1 MNIMKKFL
9 FLITLVILFSSC
21 RPTVNPNEWVVS
33 TASCWNTMSV
43 TKAGD
48 IIPRLIT
55 TCDRMVILPATELA
69 ADFSCET
76 KFDGRVA
83 GLINV
88 TYQWRITD
96 PIVFIQSAKSIT
108 SSSTSD
114 GYKIEVNALE
124 TIENS
129 VVDKML
135 IDLIREYTPN
145 KEAGID
151 ELEVEKDLNKLA
163 VQEFADRGVEIYNMS
178 ININFSDQ
186 TEEALDVISAL
197 RFYQKN
203 GELDLGRDVIK
214 AKAGATKVT
223 VEGTRV
229 ETAAID

>member
-1 MNIMKKFL
+1 MKKFL
-9 FLITLVILFSSC
+9 FLIAIAILMASC

-48 IIPRLIT
+48 LIPRLIT

-83 GLINV
+83 GIINV

-108 SSSTSD
+108 SSSTND
-114 GYKIEVNALE
+114 GYKIEPDALE

-145 KEAGID
+145 QEAGID
-151 ELEVEKDLNKLA
+151 ELEVERDLNKLST
-163 VQEFADRGVEIYNMS
+163 QEFANRGVEIYNMS

-197 RFYQKN
+197 RFYEKN
-203 GELDLGRDVIK
+203 GELELGRDVIK
-214 AKAGATKVT
+214 SKAGATKVI
-223 VEGTRV
+223 VEGTVV
-229 ETAAID
+229 EASKED